1 MMIKKI
7 SVTIAVLLSVLTVV
21 LFQIS
26 GKTSE
31 VRAAEEQDKP
41 MSQAQRPHGD
51 DADLPNGVIGVSLH
65 VWAERIGD
73 PASLYV
79 AHVHPVGPAQQAGLK
94 HGDEVVTVNGEAVT
108 GKTYEQVVKMV
119 RGETGTA
126 VKLGVKGDGGLREIA
141 ITRIASEK
149 LYKKGE
155 MGSHGGPAR

>member
-1 MMIKKI
+1 MTKKI
-7 SVTIAVLLSVLTVV
+7 NVTTTVLLSLLTVV

-26 GKTSE
+26 GKASE
-31 VRAAEEQDKP
+31 VSAAEEQDKP
-41 MSQAQRPHGD
+41 VSQAQRPHGD

-119 RGETGTA
+119 RGEAGTA
-126 VKLGVKGDGGLREIA
+126 VKLGVKGDGGLHEIA
-141 ITRIASEK
+141 ITRIAGEK